1 MIAMVESGRLGNQI
15 FQYAA
20 LRSVAKRRETLL
32 LLGFDQLRST
42 FDGVDARFVT
52 ISTSPLRHLATLDY
66 GRLGRVAAVLP
77 GVGMIDEDEVAHA
90 RRETRAAWAV
100 ARPSW
105 FQSAGVLQSRALAS
119 LSVKRPFVDRARAFL
134 SDVGMHPSSTAF
146 VHVRAGDYRTWPSPE
161 HPAILSAEWYRSRID
176 EMRASRPEL
185 AVVAIGDEAA
195 YTDEVISNVP
205 DAVAYRADEAS
216 EFALMTICGAGI
228 LSASSFAYWGAYFA
242 KRADPAALMLGP
254 QYWAGHA
261 QRRWYPPNIAAP
273 FIDYR

>member
-20 LRSVAKRRETLL
+20 LRAVAKPRESLL

-42 FDGVDARFVT
+42 FDGVQARFVT
-52 ISTSPLRHLATLDY
+52 IRTSPLRHLVSLDY
-66 GRLGRVAAVLP
+66 ERVARVTAAIP
-77 GVGMIDEDEVAHA
+77 GLGLIAEDDAGRA
-90 RRETRAAWAV
+90 RRDARAALAL

-105 FQSAGVLQSRALAS
+105 FQSADILRSPALPS
-119 LSVKRPFVDRARAFL
+119 LSVKPVYLARARAFL
-134 SDVGMHPSSTAF
+134 SDSGMQASSTAF

-161 HPAILSAEWYRSRID
+161 YPAILSPQWYRARID
-176 EMRASRPEL
+176 EVRAARPE
-185 AVVAIGDEAA
+185 ATVVAIGDDPA
-195 YTDEVISNVP
+195 YTDEVIAGVTR
-205 DAVAYRADEAS
+205 AVSYRADEAS
-216 EFALMTICGAGI
+216 EFALMTICEAGI

-242 KRADPAALMLGP
+242 KRADPAALILGP

-261 QRRWYPPNIAAP
+261 QEQWYPPNIAAP